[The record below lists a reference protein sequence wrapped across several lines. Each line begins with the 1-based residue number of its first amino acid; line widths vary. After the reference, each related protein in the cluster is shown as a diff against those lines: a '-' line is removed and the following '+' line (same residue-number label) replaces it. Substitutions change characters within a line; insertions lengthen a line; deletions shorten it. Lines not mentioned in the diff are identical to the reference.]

1 MVMNVFSN
9 LTPAAQMLHLFKH
22 VQILQATIVQQQAT
36 IEQQQ
41 ATIEQQQATIE
52 QQQATIEQMQI
63 QHTTEKQE
71 MRATMQEMQ
80 VQLDV
85 YDRIF
90 FGQRPDVPVSCDQYC
105 PFCPHCIG
113 RHSSGECP
121 PPLHRPIPRKHGV

>member
-22 VQILQATIVQQQAT
+22 VQILQATIV
-36 IEQQQ
+36 
-41 ATIEQQQATIE
+41 QQQATIE